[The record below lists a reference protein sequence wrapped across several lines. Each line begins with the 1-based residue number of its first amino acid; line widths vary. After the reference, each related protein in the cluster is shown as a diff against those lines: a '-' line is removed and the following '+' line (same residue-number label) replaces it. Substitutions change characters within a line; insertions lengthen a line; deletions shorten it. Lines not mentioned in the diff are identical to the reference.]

1 MKRAIT
7 KLFFLLLSILIF
19 SCNKGIE
26 PNEPTG
32 PFGFSGKVTF
42 VGNWPAGIKR
52 THIVV
57 FKEEIKKVEDF
68 FNYFSFIVDSIPNGS
83 KEFVYNSIDNPFNPN
98 IKLTP
103 GVYSYVVVAQSK
115 TPEITLI
122 RSDWTVVGVY
132 CINGEQSRPK
142 TLIVNPGQITK
153 DVNIT
158 VDFNNPPPQPP
169 M

>member
-1 MKRAIT
+1 MKSIQI
-7 KLFFLLLSILIF
+7 KILFLVILLMII

-26 PNEPTG
+26 PADPMG
-32 PFGFSGKVTF
+32 PFGFTGKVTF
-42 VGNWPAGIKR
+42 IGKWPEGVKR

-57 FKEEIKKVEDF
+57 FKNEIKKVEDF
-68 FNYFSFIVDSIPNGS
+68 FNFFSFIIDSIPYGV
-83 KEFVYNSIDNPFNPN
+83 KEFNYNSIDNAYSPN

-122 RSDWTVVGVY
+122 RSDWNVVGVY
-132 CINGEQSRPK
+132 CINGDQSIPK

-153 DVNIT
+153 DVNIV

>member
-1 MKRAIT
+1 MKNII
-7 KLFFLLLSILIF
+7 KIIPVLILFISL

-26 PNEPTG
+26 PGEPTG

-42 VGNWPAGIKR
+42 VGKWPAGIKR

-57 FKEEIKKVEDF
+57 FKNEIKKVEDF
-68 FNYFSFIVDSIPNGS
+68 FNYFSFIVDSIPNGA
-83 KEFVYNSIDNPFNPN
+83 KEFKYNSIDNPFNPN

-103 GVYSYVVVAQSK
+103 GIYSYVVVAQSK

-122 RSDWTVVGVY
+122 RSDWNVVGVY
-132 CINGEQSRPK
+132 CINGDQNKPK
-142 TLIVNPGQITK
+142 PLIINQGQITT

>member
-1 MKRAIT
+1 MKKYLINVLI
-7 KLFFLLLSILIF
+7 LFFAVMVY

-26 PNEPTG
+26 PSEPTG

-42 VGNWPAGIKR
+42 VGKWPEGVKR

-57 FKEEIKKVEDF
+57 FKNEIKKVEDF
-68 FNYFSFIVDSIPNGS
+68 FNYFSFIVDSIPYGS
-83 KEFVYNSIDNPFNPN
+83 KEFKYNSIDNPFNSN

-103 GVYSYVVVAQSK
+103 GIYSYVVVAQSK
-115 TPEITLI
+115 TSEITLV
-122 RSDWTVVGVY
+122 RSDWNVVGVY
-132 CINGEQSRPK
+132 CINGDQSKPK
-142 TLIVNPGQITK
+142 MLIVNPGQITP